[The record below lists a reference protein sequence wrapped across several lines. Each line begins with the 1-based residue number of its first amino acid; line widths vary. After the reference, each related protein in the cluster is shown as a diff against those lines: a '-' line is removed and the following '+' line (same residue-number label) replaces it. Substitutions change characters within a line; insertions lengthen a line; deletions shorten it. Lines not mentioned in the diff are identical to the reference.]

1 MQTTDTHISNLLL
14 ENGVLKNRELQEIT
28 TEKKQSKK
36 IVFAVPSF
44 IYPGT
49 DLEKIALNNGNVFPP
64 NFSWN
69 TYYESPKAALFRN
82 SYSAYVPYFENPEL
96 PLESILSFVQKY
108 NIEHFMVAYLKSQ
121 IQGLYRR
128 TKEMNTISDFIN
140 ILIKIL
146 KRSIILPLLFFKY
159 IRNSKKN

>member
-1 MQTTDTHISNLLL
+1 
-14 ENGVLKNRELQEIT
+14 
-28 TEKKQSKK
+28 
-36 IVFAVPSF
+36 
-44 IYPGT
+44 
-49 DLEKIALNNGNVFPP
+49 
-64 NFSWN
+64 
-69 TYYESPKAALFRN
+69 
-82 SYSAYVPYFENPEL
+82 
-96 PLESILSFVQKY
+96 
-108 NIEHFMVAYLKSQ
+108 MVAYLKSQ